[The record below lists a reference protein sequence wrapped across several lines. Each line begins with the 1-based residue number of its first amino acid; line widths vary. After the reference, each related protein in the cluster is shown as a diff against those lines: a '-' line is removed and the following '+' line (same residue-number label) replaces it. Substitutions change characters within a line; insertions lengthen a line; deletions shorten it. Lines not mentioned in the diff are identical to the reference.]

1 MDQGSD
7 GARAGLSSVTRGT
20 LVMMLGTLGYVA
32 ESFIS
37 RVILV
42 RTLSPALWSQFSL
55 AIALGG
61 LVTAF
66 GALGLPSAIARCLPY
81 EPVDPERRRIVRT
94 AFVVGGPAALAFAA
108 ALALFSLPVSTT
120 YHAPVFGMTL
130 LFFAVAVAFNI
141 AAGLVASVFQGYEDV
156 VPNAVYIQV
165 LNPALFIAFLLGAER
180 LGPSGTAYVGVL
192 IAYVIAAATSF
203 VALVIYARVRL
214 PRFLPAGPRVPG
226 VSRKLL
232 LFAAPLF
239 LVGVLSYL
247 SNNGDTL
254 VLGALNRASV
264 GYYSAEL
271 SLSRL
276 LQVGIGSLGYIIL
289 PVTTRFVR
297 TGDTRA
303 ARVTYATA
311 TKWMALASLP
321 LFLLFFFLP
330 VASLAFVYGA
340 AYAAPSLPLE
350 ILVLGAFVSTL
361 VGPSQPA
368 QVAYGQT
375 RLLFYNTA
383 IAAAVDV
390 GLALWLTPTYGLT
403 GASIAWAVSGA
414 LLPALSLT
422 ELALLSGVHPF
433 ARHFVVPLVVTAA
446 PVGVLLAVIPYG
458 LPLIALPV
466 IGLAIAGLFIL
477 AVVLSGSI
485 DEGDRLLLEV
495 VEGILRRPIPL
506 VRTLA
511 RLSRRV
517 HGGGP
522 R

>member
-1 MDQGSD
+1 MNSGTD

-20 LVMMLGTLGYVA
+20 LVMLLGTLGFVG

-61 LVTAF
+61 LITAF
-66 GALGLPSAIARCLPY
+66 GALGLPSAIARSLPY
-81 EPVDPERRRIVRT
+81 EATDPERRRIVRT
-94 AFVVGGPAALAFAA
+94 AYLIGGPASLGFAA

-120 YHAPVFGMTL
+120 YHAPVFGLTL
-130 LFFAVAVAFNI
+130 LFFSIAVGFNI
-141 AAGLVASVFQGYEDV
+141 AAGLIASIFQGYEDV

-165 LNPALFIAFLLGAER
+165 LNPALFIAFLLVAEHA
-180 LGPSGTAYVGVL
+180 GPSGSAYVGVL
-192 IAYVIAAATSF
+192 AAYVIAAAASF
-203 VALVIYARVRL
+203 AALVVYARLRL

-226 VSRKLL
+226 LSHKLL
-232 LFAAPLF
+232 IFAAPLF
-239 LVGVLSYL
+239 LVGVLSYV

-254 VLGALNRASV
+254 VLGAVDRAGV

-297 TGDTRA
+297 NRDTVA

-330 VASLAFVYGA
+330 VASLAFVYGPS
-340 AYAAPSLPLE
+340 YGAPALPLE

-390 GLALWLTPTYGLT
+390 ALAAWLIPAYGLT
-403 GASIAWAVSGA
+403 GASIAWATSGA
-414 LLPALSLT
+414 LLPALSLA
-422 ELALLSGVHPF
+422 ELAVLSGVHPF
-433 ARHFVVPLVVTAA
+433 ERHYVVPLVVTAA
-446 PVGVLLAVIPYG
+446 PVGVLMAVIPFG
-458 LPLIALPV
+458 LPLLALPV
-466 IGLAIAGLFIL
+466 LGLAIAGLFVL
-477 AVVLSGSI
+477 VVVLSGSI
-485 DEGDRLLLEV
+485 DDGDRMLLEV
-495 VEGILRRPIPL
+495 VEGILRRPVPL
-506 VRTLA
+506 VRTLG
-511 RLSRRV
+511 RLGRRAPGR
-517 HGGGP
+517 GG